1 MGGFQQLG
9 ILLWKNSVIK
19 RRHCGVTCCELLLPG
34 FFLLILALIR
44 SRISKDDIPDMF
56 YVGKTVTL
64 NQYSSFDTQNLANN
78 CATLG
83 QKFLVA
89 PGTAGGSE
97 IGNDFATYL
106 QGYASDFS
114 SVISFMSSAAAM
126 DSYVTDAA
134 YGLAS
139 NPRVCGG
146 IVFTSSANNQWD
158 YSLRFNTSQR
168 ADRSVPLTTLNVDII
183 DRAAQLKNQDQYIN
197 SGFIPMQAAADAFIL
212 SRSGASLQQVQV
224 MPFPTPKYKSD
235 SFFSYIATA
244 LPIFMV
250 IAFLLPVSRLISGI
264 VLEKESKI
272 REGMRMMGLRD
283 FAFYGSW
290 YITYAIIFLIVA
302 IVLTIVSSVGKV
314 FSNSNPAIIF
324 FYFWLFGLAS
334 LAYCFFISVFF
345 SRGKTASTVG
355 VLCFFASFFVF
366 FAVSGDFPHNDKM
379 ASSLLPPTAFAHCA
393 AVLGNLEQAL
403 IGVTSYSINTE
414 VDNFSFANG
423 ISMLVLDFVLYTV
436 LGWYFDH
443 VIPSEFGT
451 SLKPWFFLTPQYWCG
466 DRSMDYDNMHD
477 VDENQNSHRV
487 EPVGENLRQL
497 DAANRCVKIKGLR
510 KEFTTGL
517 GHTKVAVQGLNL
529 SMYEGQIFALLGHNG
544 AGKTTTISMLTGLL
558 NPSAGDATVFGQSIR
573 HHMPDIRKSLGV
585 CPQHDVLFPDL
596 TVREHL
602 WLYAAFKGMKRADIK
617 QAIEQKIADVGLTEK
632 RDVLSK
638 NLSGGM
644 KRKLSVAIALIGD
657 SKLVILDEPTS
668 GMDPFSRRS
677 TWNILKNN
685 KEGRVIILTTH
696 FMDEADILGDRI
708 AIMGDGKLQCC
719 GSSLYLKSRF
729 GVGYC
734 LSMVKDEGCK
744 GRHVTQLVNK
754 YVSDANLLSEVG
766 AEISYQ
772 LPLSSS
778 GNFAEMFRE
787 LEDRKH
793 ELLILSY
800 GISVTTLEEVFL
812 RIARGDFGEREDV
825 QTVRRLSERARNS
838 LGSRTSFTAH
848 LTDSMLRRSQKSIQF
863 EEPQVVVKEP
873 LETEEDYT
881 WKSNM
886 GESLF
891 FRHLFALIRK
901 RYLYS
906 RRDWKALIFELV
918 IPVIVLI
925 LGLLLLQNIPF
936 PPRNPYTFSVAKY
949 NDGLPTILPYA
960 NLNAVSTAIMDSV
973 STDLN
978 QVESITIP
986 GQSLQRFSDWIL
998 ASHLDNQTSRYGA
1011 VLWQTAT
1018 ATEVAFTVSHNTT
1031 AEHALP
1037 VYLNVISNAIYKHY
1051 TNNPA
1056 ASISLSSTP
1065 WPVTSR
1071 EGAERQS
1078 ISSFSA
1084 ATIILIAYCFIPGAV
1099 VAYIVRER
1107 ETNVKHQQLVSGVSI
1122 SGYWISNYFWDVA
1135 KYIVPFILSIAVVV
1149 AFNVKDMIQGS
1160 ALGATVL
1167 LFWFFGTSV
1176 ISFTYLLSY
1185 LFKSYS
1191 NAQNAVI
1198 MLNFV
1203 SGLLLM
1209 IVAYILRLIPSTQ
1222 EVTKKLVNLFRL
1234 LPPFC
1239 FGDGL
1244 ACLTTRS
1251 LLAYVGGKPSAPPGA
1266 FDWDVTLG
1274 GITFMMI
1281 ESVLYLG
1288 IVIALEHSLLKPQF
1302 RNMFGGRKER
1312 KVVNQ
1317 IMPEPEDEDVMNE
1330 RYRVQRLSPMDTV
1343 VRCSSIKKV
1352 YPTNPPKIAIKE
1364 LSFGIGNGECFGL
1377 LGINGAGKT
1386 SAFRILTGEYLP
1398 SAGDASIAG
1407 ADVVTQM
1414 AQARR
1419 YIGYCPQFDA
1429 LLELLTAREHLQ
1441 LYAAIK
1447 GIPANKVHQ
1456 FVEQKLVE
1464 MDLVKYADK
1473 NAGTFSGGNK
1483 RKLSVAIALIGD
1495 SKLVILDEPTSG
1507 MDPFSRRSTWNI
1519 LKNNKEG
1526 RVIILTTHFMDEADI
1541 LGDRIAIMGDG
1552 DLKCCGSALFL
1563 KTHFGVGYCLT
1574 MVKDNNCVSDQVQQL
1589 VAKYVPDNKVL
1600 SDVGAEISFQLPIA
1614 ASNSFADMFNELE
1627 ARKAEVR
1634 ILSYGISVTTL
1645 EEVFLKIAR
1654 GEEGVKESSAIIQ
1667 SLQKKRSSKM
1677 VEMTSVVQVQPAPG
1691 SVLQSHQSLQV
1702 VKGRKVRPLA
1712 HDVDK
1717 DYSVANHDPG
1727 NMFFKHMRALVKKR
1741 YIYSKRDWKA
1751 LFYELIIPVI
1761 VLIAGLGLLKNLAS
1775 QSRPSLT
1782 FGLTNYNPGL
1792 QNLLPYDNTIA
1803 VSNSIVGSIPS
1814 TVGLI
1819 QPIDMSSNHTLEY
1832 LAQWLLDSHLAN
1844 KASRYG
1850 AYMFNEA
1857 ASSPSTLN
1865 VTIAHNT
1872 TGYHSLPTFLNII
1885 TDSYLKYKTGDSSA
1899 SIRTSSMPW
1908 PRTNFE
1914 QQVSQSFS
1922 AFAAAT
1928 IIMIAYC
1935 FIPAAVVAY
1944 IVRERETN
1952 VKHQHFISGV
1962 SANAYWLSHYVWDVV
1977 KYMCPFLLSLLVIYL
1992 FDIGEYVA
2000 GDAFGALTLLF
2011 FLFGTSMVSFTY
2023 LGSYL
2028 FKHYSGAQNATLML
2042 NFVAGLILMLVAF
2055 VLRIIPDTSSIANEV
2070 VNAFRILPA
2079 FCLGDGLANLA
2090 LRSVY
2095 ANVAGNAANP
2105 KGIFHWDVTSGSIAF
2120 MAAESLLYLLLVL
2133 AIEHILLHPRF
2144 RGTDLSGMCMGDS
2157 GAMTRLLDQQ
2167 LESEHSR
2174 NDEDED
2180 VKAERLRV
2188 NQLSTTDAVV
2198 RVANLKKV
2206 YPGSPPKFAVK
2217 QLSFAIPNG
2226 ECFALL
2232 GINGAGKTSAFRILT
2247 GEYAP
2252 TYGEASIGGQDILT
2266 DLSGARRLIGYCP
2279 QFDALLDLLTA
2290 REHLELYANV
2300 KGIPSSKIPAFVEQK
2315 LEEMNLMEYA
2325 DRKAGTY
2332 SGGNKRKLS
2341 VAVAMIGNPPVVF
2354 LDEPSTGMDP
2364 VSRRFMW
2371 DVISR
2376 ISTERK
2382 QSSVILTTHSM
2393 EEAEALCSRIG
2404 IMVGGTFRC
2413 LGSAQHLKNKFGQGY
2428 ELDIKTQNPTDEQ
2441 MGPFYD
2447 HIRRFIHDDCIAKAQ
2462 LQNVCESLG
2471 RPDRFQRIAERG
2483 TGAFIYAQLR
2493 KDDRVN
2499 ARIFLEWWIIED
2511 FAQNVEAF
2519 VLQNFAGAVCLEHH
2533 ASFSRFRLPQTNFN
2547 LAQVFGILN
2556 SHKDA
2561 LFVSE
2566 YSLSQTTLEQI
2577 FNSFAAQQEEEKL
2590 EVAGMFFQHNPDR
2603 GAHQA

>member
-1 MGGFQQLG
+1 
-9 ILLWKNSVIK
+9 
-19 RRHCGVTCCELLLPG
+19 
-34 FFLLILALIR
+34 
-44 SRISKDDIPDMF
+44 
-56 YVGKTVTL
+56 
-64 NQYSSFDTQNLANN
+64 
-78 CATLG
+78 
-83 QKFLVA
+83 
-89 PGTAGGSE
+89 
-97 IGNDFATYL
+97 
-106 QGYASDFS
+106 
-114 SVISFMSSAAAM
+114 
-126 DSYVTDAA
+126 
-134 YGLAS
+134 
-139 NPRVCGG
+139 
-146 IVFTSSANNQWD
+146 
-158 YSLRFNTSQR
+158 
-168 ADRSVPLTTLNVDII
+168 
-183 DRAAQLKNQDQYIN
+183 
-197 SGFIPMQAAADAFIL
+197 MQAAADAFIL
-212 SRSGASLQQVQV
+212 NRAGASLQQVKV
-224 MPFPTPKYKSD
+224 MPFPTPKYNSD

-302 IVLTIVSSVGKV
+302 IVLTIVSQAGKV

-334 LAYCFFISVFF
+334 MAYCFFISVFF

-366 FAVSGDFPHNDKM
+366 FAVSGDFPRNDKM

-403 IGVTSYSINTE
+403 IGVTSYSISTE
-414 VDNFSFANG
+414 IDNFSFADG
-423 ISMLVLDFVLYTV
+423 IGMLVLDFVLYTV

-466 DRSMDYDNMHD
+466 DRSKDYDNMHD
-477 VDENQNSHRV
+477 AEDNQDSHRV

-517 GHTKVAVQGLNL
+517 GNTKVAVKGLNL

-558 NPSAGDATVFGQSIR
+558 NPSAGDASVFGQSIR

-602 WLYAAFKGMKRADIK
+602 WLYAAFKGMKRSAIK
-617 QAIEQKIADVGLTEK
+617 QAIEQKIEDVGLTEK

-644 KRKLSVAIALIGD
+644 
-657 SKLVILDEPTS
+657 
-668 GMDPFSRRS
+668 
-677 TWNILKNN
+677 
-685 KEGRVIILTTH
+685 
-696 FMDEADILGDRI
+696 
-708 AIMGDGKLQCC
+708 
-719 GSSLYLKSRF
+719 
-729 GVGYC
+729 
-734 LSMVKDEGCK
+734 
-744 GRHVTQLVNK
+744 
-754 YVSDANLLSEVG
+754 
-766 AEISYQ
+766 
-772 LPLSSS
+772 
-778 GNFAEMFRE
+778 
-787 LEDRKH
+787 
-793 ELLILSY
+793 
-800 GISVTTLEEVFL
+800 
-812 RIARGDFGEREDV
+812 
-825 QTVRRLSERARNS
+825 
-838 LGSRTSFTAH
+838 
-848 LTDSMLRRSQKSIQF
+848 
-863 EEPQVVVKEP
+863 
-873 LETEEDYT
+873 
-881 WKSNM
+881 
-886 GESLF
+886 
-891 FRHLFALIRK
+891 
-901 RYLYS
+901 
-906 RRDWKALIFELV
+906 
-918 IPVIVLI
+918 
-925 LGLLLLQNIPF
+925 
-936 PPRNPYTFSVAKY
+936 
-949 NDGLPTILPYA
+949 
-960 NLNAVSTAIMDSV
+960 
-973 STDLN
+973 
-978 QVESITIP
+978 
-986 GQSLQRFSDWIL
+986 
-998 ASHLDNQTSRYGA
+998 
-1011 VLWQTAT
+1011 
-1018 ATEVAFTVSHNTT
+1018 
-1031 AEHALP
+1031 
-1037 VYLNVISNAIYKHY
+1037 
-1051 TNNPA
+1051 
-1056 ASISLSSTP
+1056 
-1065 WPVTSR
+1065 
-1071 EGAERQS
+1071 
-1078 ISSFSA
+1078 
-1084 ATIILIAYCFIPGAV
+1084 
-1099 VAYIVRER
+1099 
-1107 ETNVKHQQLVSGVSI
+1107 
-1122 SGYWISNYFWDVA
+1122 
-1135 KYIVPFILSIAVVV
+1135 
-1149 AFNVKDMIQGS
+1149 
-1160 ALGATVL
+1160 
-1167 LFWFFGTSV
+1167 
-1176 ISFTYLLSY
+1176 
-1185 LFKSYS
+1185 
-1191 NAQNAVI
+1191 
-1198 MLNFV
+1198 
-1203 SGLLLM
+1203 
-1209 IVAYILRLIPSTQ
+1209 
-1222 EVTKKLVNLFRL
+1222 
-1234 LPPFC
+1234 
-1239 FGDGL
+1239 
-1244 ACLTTRS
+1244 
-1251 LLAYVGGKPSAPPGA
+1251 
-1266 FDWDVTLG
+1266 
-1274 GITFMMI
+1274 
-1281 ESVLYLG
+1281 
-1288 IVIALEHSLLKPQF
+1288 
-1302 RNMFGGRKER
+1302 
-1312 KVVNQ
+1312 
-1317 IMPEPEDEDVMNE
+1317 
-1330 RYRVQRLSPMDTV
+1330 
-1343 VRCSSIKKV
+1343 
-1352 YPTNPPKIAIKE
+1352 
-1364 LSFGIGNGECFGL
+1364 
-1377 LGINGAGKT
+1377 
-1386 SAFRILTGEYLP
+1386 
-1398 SAGDASIAG
+1398 
-1407 ADVVTQM
+1407 
-1414 AQARR
+1414 
-1419 YIGYCPQFDA
+1419 
-1429 LLELLTAREHLQ
+1429 
-1441 LYAAIK
+1441 
-1447 GIPANKVHQ
+1447 
-1456 FVEQKLVE
+1456 
-1464 MDLVKYADK
+1464 
-1473 NAGTFSGGNK
+1473 K

-1574 MVKDNNCVSDQVQQL
+1574 MVKDSNCVSDQVQRL
-1589 VAKYVPDNKVL
+1589 VSKYVPDNKML

-1614 ASNSFADMFNELE
+1614 SSNSFADMFNELE
-1627 ARKAEVR
+1627 ERKSEVR

-1654 GEEGVKESSAIIQ
+1654 GEEGVKENAAVIQ

-1677 VEMTSVVQVQPAPG
+1677 VEMSSVVQVQPAPG
-1691 SVLQSHQSLQV
+1691 SVLPSHQSLQV
-1702 VKGRKVRPLA
+1702 VKGRKVRPMA

-1751 LFYELIIPVI
+1751 LFYELVIPVI
-1761 VLIAGLGLLKNLAS
+1761 VLIAGLGLLKNLTS
-1775 QSRPSLT
+1775 QSRPTLAL
-1782 FGLTNYNPGL
+1782 GLTNYNPGL

-1814 TVGLI
+1814 SVGLA
-1819 QPIDMSSNHTLEY
+1819 QPIDMSANHTVEY

-1850 AYMFNEA
+1850 AYMFNDA
-1857 ASSPSTLN
+1857 VASPTTLN

-1872 TGYHSLPTFLNII
+1872 TGYHSLPTFLNVIS
-1885 TDSYLKYKTGDSSA
+1885 DAYLKYKTADSSA

-1908 PRTNFE
+1908 PRTSFE
-1914 QQVSQSFS
+1914 QQVSQSYS

-1962 SANAYWLSHYVWDVV
+1962 SATAYWLSHYVWDVV

-2000 GDAFGALTLLF
+2000 GDAFGALALLF

-2028 FKHYSGAQNATLML
+2028 FKQYSGAQNATLML
-2042 NFVAGLILMLVAF
+2042 NFIAGLILMLVAF
-2055 VLRIIPDTSSIANEV
+2055 VLRIIPDTSSIANQV

-2079 FCLGDGLANLA
+2079 FCLGDGLASLA

-2105 KGIFHWDVTSGSIAF
+2105 KAIFHWDVTGGSIAF

-2133 AIEHILLHPRF
+2133 AIEHMLLHPRF
-2144 RGTDLSGMCMGDS
+2144 RGTDLSGMCVGDS

-2167 LESEHSR
+2167 LESEHSTR

-2188 NQLSTTDAVV
+2188 NQLSTTEAVV

-2252 TYGEASIGGQDILT
+2252 SYGEASIGGQDILT
-2266 DLSGARRLIGYCP
+2266 GLSRARRLIGYCP

-2471 RPDRFQRIAERG
+2471 RPDRFQKIAERG
-2483 TGAFIYAQLR
+2483 TGAFIHAQLK

-2533 ASFSRFRLPQTNFN
+2533 ASFSRFRLPQNNFN

-2556 SHKDA
+2556 NHKDA

-2590 EVAGMFFQHNPDR
+2590 EVAGMFFQHHPDR